1 MLKTENLVSR
11 QRLVILSSLVSVLL
25 FALIGRFFQ
34 LQIYNYEKYK
44 VKSEAN
50 IIRAQ
55 SIPAPRGLIYD
66 REGNIL
72 VDNYPTYLLTA
83 IPIEMGN
90 VDTVLHKISGYIDVD
105 TTTLIKNYKK
115 YYQGRFHPTRLA
127 KDLSIEQLSRIAEHK
142 LELPGVNYKQMP
154 ERYYPG
160 LINASHIIGY
170 IREVD
175 RRFLETGNESGQYR
189 LGDMI
194 GWRGLEKTYES
205 RLRGIDGVRYL
216 QVDALGREVG
226 AVAGHQIIK
235 PIPGEDLFL
244 SLDRDLQILIE
255 REMIERAG
263 AVIVSRPQT
272 GEILAIASFPDYPP
286 DLFTGI
292 TLDEE
297 WNFYAQSATKPLVN
311 RITNGL
317 YPPGSTFKPLVLLGL
332 LSHNLIDTNKT
343 IICKG
348 KYRLGRG
355 VFECWKPGGHNKVNL
370 RKAIEQSCNVYFY
383 NMIQLMDLDD
393 WAAVCHSFNFGE
405 KSGIDLPS
413 ELTGTIPTTEF
424 MDNKYG
430 KRRWSKGNLLNIVI
444 GQGDIL
450 VTPIQMLLYIN
461 QIATRGNAVTPHL
474 ILKGNESIDNKPDI
488 SDEIWDILHDFM
500 HGVTNSA
507 HGTGRLAQP
516 KLPGV
521 ITYGKTGTAENPHG
535 EAHAWYIGWGEKD
548 NQMLSVVILVE
559 NAGHGGDVAA
569 PIARKIFEL
578 YFPKYHPLITVET

>member
-175 RRFLETGNESGQYR
+175 RRFLETGN
-189 LGDMI
+189 
-194 GWRGLEKTYES
+194 
-205 RLRGIDGVRYL
+205 
-216 QVDALGREVG
+216 
-226 AVAGHQIIK
+226 
-235 PIPGEDLFL
+235 
-244 SLDRDLQILIE
+244 
-255 REMIERAG
+255 
-263 AVIVSRPQT
+263 
-272 GEILAIASFPDYPP
+272 
-286 DLFTGI
+286 
-292 TLDEE
+292 
-297 WNFYAQSATKPLVN
+297 
-311 RITNGL
+311 
-317 YPPGSTFKPLVLLGL
+317 
-332 LSHNLIDTNKT
+332 
-343 IICKG
+343 
-348 KYRLGRG
+348 
-355 VFECWKPGGHNKVNL
+355 
-370 RKAIEQSCNVYFY
+370 
-383 NMIQLMDLDD
+383 
-393 WAAVCHSFNFGE
+393 
-405 KSGIDLPS
+405 
-413 ELTGTIPTTEF
+413 
-424 MDNKYG
+424 
-430 KRRWSKGNLLNIVI
+430 
-444 GQGDIL
+444 
-450 VTPIQMLLYIN
+450 
-461 QIATRGNAVTPHL
+461 
-474 ILKGNESIDNKPDI
+474 
-488 SDEIWDILHDFM
+488 
-500 HGVTNSA
+500 
-507 HGTGRLAQP
+507 
-516 KLPGV
+516 
-521 ITYGKTGTAENPHG
+521 
-535 EAHAWYIGWGEKD
+535 
-548 NQMLSVVILVE
+548 
-559 NAGHGGDVAA
+559 
-569 PIARKIFEL
+569 
-578 YFPKYHPLITVET
+578 